1 MDTLNMHQALSE
13 FRHSNCSR
21 KMVYDGWLRLVWNG
35 MVLELHARRQGLMLA
50 ACPRIIGQFLHLA
63 ADGQEMRAS

>member
-1 MDTLNMHQALSE
+1 
-13 FRHSNCSR
+13 
-21 KMVYDGWLRLVWNG
+21 MVYDGWLRLVWNG